1 MKSLDL
7 HKILHKDVEREVL
20 RFINWEDPPYKIITG
35 KSDYMREIVIKILKS
50 NRLHWMNDKFDN
62 HGCLVVLESKFP

>member
-7 HKILHKDVEREVL
+7 HKTLHKDVEREVL
-20 RFINWEDPPYKIITG
+20 KFINWEDPPYKIITG
-35 KSDYMREIVIKILKS
+35 KSDYMREIVIKILRR
-50 NRLHWMNDKFDN
+50 NGLYWMNDKFDN